1 MGVAR
6 FDFHTSQEMP
16 SDRVHAVGRP
26 AGRPQLQNVPE
37 GTLFNPTAG
46 WSWVDEGTPM
56 PLYPENDPIPIV

>member
-6 FDFHTSQEMP
+6 FDCHTSQEMP
-16 SDRVHAVGRP
+16 SDRVQAVGLP
-26 AGRPQLQNVPE
+26 HLQKVPE

-46 WSWVDEGTPM
+46 WRWVDQGTPM